1 MTETVGNEMQQPAR
15 SRLGALARRWPTALG
30 LAAAASSAY
39 ELVGGTTAEGVEQA
53 LLIAIPVLV
62 YLTAAVL
69 DRPRSAWPVT
79 IGTTALVFVMLAF
92 DIEPVLGLA
101 AATSVVL
108 VVGIA
113 RRLWLGVGMP
123 DTRQLVGALGF
134 GTAAVLA
141 LSVAPTLGGFVV
153 GLGLVGHAIW
163 DVFHHRR
170 GTVVVRSLAEFC
182 AVLDLLVGAAVI
194 VLTVVTMS

>member
-15 SRLGALARRWPTALG
+15 SWLGMLGRRWPTALG
-30 LAAAASSAY
+30 LAVAASSAY

-53 LLIAIPVLV
+53 LIIALPVLV

-79 IGTTALVFVMLAF
+79 DATGVLVFGMSAF

-101 AATSVVL
+101 AASGVVL
-108 VVGIA
+108 VVGIV
-113 RRLWLGVGMP
+113 RRLWRGGGRP

-141 LSVAPTLGGFVV
+141 LYVAPTLGGFVV
-153 GLGLVGHAIW
+153 GLGLVGHAVW
-163 DVFHHRR
+163 DAWSRTSRVRIENS
-170 GTVVVRSLAEFC
+170 GTPCPTSNGPPGRHSENWLRQF
-182 AVLDLLVGAAVI
+182 G
-194 VLTVVTMS
+194 